1 MMAPPWMRVSERW
14 SQRSLRS
21 LRMVCADTS
30 KRLARSS
37 TITRPKAR
45 AMLRISVWR
54 WDSPATAAPLRNR
67 LGAQSCRYG
76 AADWGRGQRGRS
88 AARAIGQ
95 PKQLFWLRRLRRKPC
110 APHQPRRSTKQ
121 FVAARLPPQTKMEET
136 MNIDRRQ
143 LALPALALGLLT
155 VVPAFAGA
163 DEDAVAKN
171 VEAFRVAQAAGNAEG
186 LASLCAEEM
195 SYSHSNAKVDTKASL
210 LDGVAKANYKWT
222 SLEYKD
228 PTVRVV
234 GPTAIVRF
242 TFVGE
247 QEFTDGKKTPQNL
260 HILMNWQKQGS
271 DWKLLSR
278 AATKL

>member
-1 MMAPPWMRVSERW
+1 
-14 SQRSLRS
+14 
-21 LRMVCADTS
+21 
-30 KRLARSS
+30 
-37 TITRPKAR
+37 
-45 AMLRISVWR
+45 
-54 WDSPATAAPLRNR
+54 
-67 LGAQSCRYG
+67 
-76 AADWGRGQRGRS
+76 
-88 AARAIGQ
+88 
-95 PKQLFWLRRLRRKPC
+95 
-110 APHQPRRSTKQ
+110 
-121 FVAARLPPQTKMEET
+121 

-143 LALPALALGLLT
+143 LALPVIALGLGIGLMS

-186 LASLCAEEM
+186 IASLCAEEL
-195 SYSHSNAKVDTKASL
+195 SYSHSNAKVDTKAAL

-242 TFVGE
+242 NFVGE

-260 HILMNWQKQGS
+260 HILMNWQKQGTTGNCCRGRPPSS
-271 DWKLLSR
+271 DRWKTGAGGYAASGIPLARRRAARSASR
-278 AATKL
+278 ALRNICPSSRLKRCEAAKNR

>member
-1 MMAPPWMRVSERW
+1 M
-14 SQRSLRS
+14 Q
-21 LRMVCADTS
+21 
-30 KRLARSS
+30 
-37 TITRPKAR
+37 
-45 AMLRISVWR
+45 
-54 WDSPATAAPLRNR
+54 
-67 LGAQSCRYG
+67 
-76 AADWGRGQRGRS
+76 
-88 AARAIGQ
+88 
-95 PKQLFWLRRLRRKPC
+95 
-110 APHQPRRSTKQ
+110 
-121 FVAARLPPQTKMEET
+121 
-136 MNIDRRQ
+136 IDRRQ

-155 VVPAFAGA
+155 ALPAFAGA
-163 DEDAVAKN
+163 DEDAVLKN
-171 VEAFRVAQAAGNAEG
+171 VEAFRKAQAAGNAEALVSL
-186 LASLCAEEM
+186 LAEDL

-228 PTVRVV
+228 PSVKVV
-234 GPTAIVRF
+234 GPDAIVRF